1 MIIVGGTYE
10 EIVVVPESH
19 DVAGSGLR
27 AAASLANRDEVP
39 RFHTVLNKGHL
50 ARKQNSFAKLSA
62 LISQARL
69 NAPRGSAFGT
79 SPR

>member
-39 RFHTVLNKGHL
+39 RFHTVLNEDL
-50 ARKQNSFAKLSA
+50 REESNDQNLWMSLGEAA
-62 LISQARL
+62 
-69 NAPRGSAFGT
+69 
-79 SPR
+79 